1 MTGGQE
7 QWGTGRGRNRPK
19 QLFSQAFR
27 QVGNP
32 LFLNSISGF
41 VHINLDTLHTRN
53 KEAAI
58 LEQCL
63 QNRASFVVDN
73 TNPTADDRQRYIK
86 AAREHGYRIEGYFF
100 QSIVRDCVERNS
112 HRSGKACIP
121 GKAIACTSNRLELP
135 SYEEG
140 FDALYFVRI
149 QDGAFAVDRWNEV
162 SDTM

>member
-1 MTGGQE
+1 MGDRQGEELPKAIIFTGIQASGKS
-7 QWGTGRGRNRPK
+7 TFFK
-19 QLFSQAFR
+19 QHFR
-27 QVGNP
+27 
-32 LFLNSISGF
+32 SGF

-53 KEAAI
+53 KEAAL

>member
-1 MTGGQE
+1 MGDRQGEESPKAIIFTGIQASGKS
-7 QWGTGRGRNRPK
+7 TFFK
-19 QLFSQAFR
+19 QHFR
-27 QVGNP
+27 
-32 LFLNSISGF
+32 SGF
-41 VHINLDTLHTRN
+41 VHI
-53 KEAAI
+53 
-58 LEQCL
+58 
-63 QNRASFVVDN
+63 
-73 TNPTADDRQRYIK
+73 NPTADDRQRYIK

>member
-1 MTGGQE
+1 MGDRQGEESPKAIIFTGIQASGKS
-7 QWGTGRGRNRPK
+7 TFFK
-19 QLFSQAFR
+19 QHFR
-27 QVGNP
+27 
-32 LFLNSISGF
+32 SGF

-100 QSIVRDCVERNS
+100 PVHCEGLCGAQFTPFWKGVYSRKGNCLYL
-112 HRSGKACIP
+112 KPP
-121 GKAIACTSNRLELP
+121 GTSFL
-135 SYEEG
+135 
-140 FDALYFVRI
+140 
-149 QDGAFAVDRWNEV
+149 
-162 SDTM
+162 

>member
-1 MTGGQE
+1 MGDRKGTELTKAIIFTGIQASGKS
-7 QWGTGRGRNRPK
+7 TFFK
-19 QLFSQAFR
+19 QHFR
-27 QVGNP
+27 
-32 LFLNSISGF
+32 SGF

-53 KEAAI
+53 KKAAL

-63 QNRASFVVDN
+63 QDRASFVVDN
-73 TNPTADDRQRYIK
+73 TNPTADDRRRYIK
-86 AAREHGYRIEGYFF
+86 AAREHWYRIEGYFF

-121 GKAIACTSNRLELP
+121 GKEIACTSNRLELP

>member
-1 MTGGQE
+1 MGDRQGEESPKAIIFTGIQASGKS
-7 QWGTGRGRNRPK
+7 TFFK
-19 QLFSQAFR
+19 QYCR
-27 QVGNP
+27 
-32 LFLNSISGF
+32 SGF

-121 GKAIACTSNRLELP
+121 EKAIACTSNRLELP

>member
-1 MTGGQE
+1 M
-7 QWGTGRGRNRPK
+7 
-19 QLFSQAFR
+19 
-27 QVGNP
+27 
-32 LFLNSISGF
+32 
-41 VHINLDTLHTRN
+41 
-53 KEAAI
+53 
-58 LEQCL
+58 
-63 QNRASFVVDN
+63 
-73 TNPTADDRQRYIK
+73 
-86 AAREHGYRIEGYFF
+86 
-100 QSIVRDCVERNS
+100 ERNS